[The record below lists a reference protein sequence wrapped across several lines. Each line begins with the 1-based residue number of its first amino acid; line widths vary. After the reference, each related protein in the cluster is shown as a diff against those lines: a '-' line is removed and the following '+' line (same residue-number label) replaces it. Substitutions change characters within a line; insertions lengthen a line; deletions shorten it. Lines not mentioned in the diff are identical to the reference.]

1 MTEGMEQLRRELSR
15 TQAENL
21 QLRQLLL
28 RNTMEKAIQDV
39 AVSEDITSKMT
50 QFYEEP
56 LSPLYMMLLFYDAHP
71 GHGPVRN
78 VTAADPVHGVKC
90 MFASTLERYG
100 QTFFFTPPGCV
111 ACLLNVSQGVPCDD
125 LDVLA
130 GQIQAALAD
139 ILANATQ
146 DVETTHICLS
156 RISDCSD
163 GPRGLYRGACV
174 AAEHRTAQS
183 GSVSGEWEI
192 PDVAYMER
200 PNIYQLEMQ
209 FWQHLQAQAFYQA
222 AGVLEQI
229 IRSSRFQQGSL
240 DRAQGI
246 VFSRMEVVL
255 QSVGSSTKQ
264 DLMRDPDFS
273 GLMLSLTKA
282 ANYQALLD
290 IVYDVLALLEDKFYT
305 LTDSRNRKMVSIEQY
320 IGTHF
325 REQGIGAAAISQEF
339 KISTSYLS
347 RIFRADM
354 GMSVVDYIHRLRI
367 AEGKRLLCESTLSVG
382 EIAQT
387 VGFTNHWGFIRV
399 FKRLEGITPG
409 SYRDA
414 LTR

>member
-1 MTEGMEQLRRELSR
+1 MWKPHIFVSAAFQIVRMAHAGCIGALVWRRNIER
-15 TQAENL
+15 
-21 QLRQLLL
+21 
-28 RNTMEKAIQDV
+28 
-39 AVSEDITSKMT
+39 
-50 QFYEEP
+50 
-56 LSPLYMMLLFYDAHP
+56 
-71 GHGPVRN
+71 PVR
-78 VTAADPVHGVKC
+78 
-90 MFASTLERYG
+90 L
-100 QTFFFTPPGCV
+100 
-111 ACLLNVSQGVPCDD
+111 
-125 LDVLA
+125 
-130 GQIQAALAD
+130 
-139 ILANATQ
+139 
-146 DVETTHICLS
+146 
-156 RISDCSD
+156 
-163 GPRGLYRGACV
+163 
-174 AAEHRTAQS
+174 
-183 GSVSGEWEI
+183 VSGEWEI

-382 EIAQT
+382 EIA
-387 VGFTNHWGFIRV
+387 
-399 FKRLEGITPG
+399 KRSVSPITG
-409 SYRDA
+409 VSSGCLSGWRA
-414 LTR
+414 